1 MITIE
6 QESLTDEAERTG
18 HCEQEQKEPGSSEG
32 ELPFPI
38 LNFHNWDLSL
48 MCDVVCVKVFS
59 D

>member
-32 ELPFPI
+32 ELRFSY
-38 LNFHNWDLSL
+38 FKLSQL
-48 MCDVVCVKVFS
+48 GPELDV
-59 D
+59 